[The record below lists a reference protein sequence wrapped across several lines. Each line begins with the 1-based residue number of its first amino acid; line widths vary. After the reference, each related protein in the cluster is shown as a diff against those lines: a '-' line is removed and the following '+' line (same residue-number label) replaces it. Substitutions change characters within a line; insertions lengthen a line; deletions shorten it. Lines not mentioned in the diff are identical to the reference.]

1 MSNYIPDDVA
11 CYHVEREI
19 LMRWRRFQSEV
30 WTTQEDAECIAF
42 SQGTGEPVQSSNIS
56 DKTARGA
63 FLLDSIDEKRKWLDC
78 VTEALEWMK
87 DERPEWYSLLYGH
100 YGMKY
105 SRGYK
110 RKYAKSFTESYCK
123 VRMVGRET
131 YRQQRLAAIKEIVSY
146 ARFKGLLRNC
156 KQFNQWLSA
165 KKR

>member
-78 VTEALEWMK
+78 VTEALE
-87 DERPEWYSLLYGH
+87 
-100 YGMKY
+100 
-105 SRGYK
+105 
-110 RKYAKSFTESYCK
+110 
-123 VRMVGRET
+123 
-131 YRQQRLAAIKEIVSY
+131 
-146 ARFKGLLRNC
+146 
-156 KQFNQWLSA
+156 
-165 KKR
+165 